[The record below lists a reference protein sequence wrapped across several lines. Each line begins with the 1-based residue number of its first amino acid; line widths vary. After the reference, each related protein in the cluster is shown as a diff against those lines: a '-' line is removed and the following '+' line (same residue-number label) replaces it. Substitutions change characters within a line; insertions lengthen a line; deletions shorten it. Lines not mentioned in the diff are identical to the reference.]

1 MNHKSTHCSIYQH
14 NNHAGEFWLDA
25 ISSLYFTFQ
34 SANSAFTCIPFTSL
48 TVYLDFLH
56 QCCITPH
63 TPVIRPVQW
72 TPFTV
77 TAALCAVSR
86 GALTSYAIKTSEES
100 QRLLKLCI
108 MILWLQLS
116 FHMAEGWT
124 CIQVCIYL
132 YIYIY
137 SCRQCHRWISIQVME
152 SLS

>member
-1 MNHKSTHCSIYQH
+1 MKVLAVAFTNTTITQVNSDLMQFPQNS
-14 NNHAGEFWLDA
+14 FL
-25 ISSLYFTFQ
+25 SLYFTFQ

-100 QRLLKLCI
+100 QRLLKLCS
-108 MILWLQLS
+108 MILQLQLS
-116 FHMAEGWT
+116 FHMAEG
-124 CIQVCIYL
+124 
-132 YIYIY
+132 
-137 SCRQCHRWISIQVME
+137 
-152 SLS
+152 